1 MNTEKDEKRMNGWR
15 RYTWPTLSLV
25 FLLLGLLIGN
35 ALSNKANA
43 QRFFIQNGQFFS
55 QPPSKIEQVLDVM
68 QRGYVDALDMDSI
81 TDEVVVELVQKLD
94 PHSSYIPKKDLEM
107 VNSELSSSFSG
118 IGVQFNIQN
127 DTVHIVSVIRGG
139 PSESIGVLAG
149 DK

>member
-55 QPPSKIEQVLDVM
+55 QPPSKI
-68 QRGYVDALDMDSI
+68 
-81 TDEVVVELVQKLD
+81 
-94 PHSSYIPKKDLEM
+94 
-107 VNSELSSSFSG
+107 
-118 IGVQFNIQN
+118 
-127 DTVHIVSVIRGG
+127 
-139 PSESIGVLAG
+139 
-149 DK
+149 